1 SRRTQSGLSV
11 RSLPA
16 GAIFGDKGP
25 SIFADIPDLLVLLA
39 IANSEAFR
47 FLVSLQMAFGS
58 YEVGVIQRTPVPRF
72 GDVERHRL
80 KEVGRV
86 FEIRRSLDTT
96 NEVSHVFCL
105 PAILRVSGTTLTSRS
120 ETWRRE
126 NDKRLAEVSS
136 LTASINDTVTNL
148 YGLEPVDLS
157 RWRNGEN
164 LSLDEDSDPDE
175 QEEKFESDHDDQG
188 NPREYV
194 SAL

>member
-1 SRRTQSGLSV
+1 
-11 RSLPA
+11 
-16 GAIFGDKGP
+16 
-25 SIFADIPDLLVLLA
+25 
-39 IANSEAFR
+39 
-47 FLVSLQMAFGS
+47 S
-58 YEVGVIQRTPVPRF
+58 YEVGVEQRSPVPRF

-120 ETWRRE
+120 ETWRCE

-164 LSLDEDSDPDE
+164 LSLIDEDSDPDE

-194 SAL
+194 SALLSYNFGAIFGRWDIRLATGQRPMPELPDPFTPLPVCSPGM